1 MKPLLICFPFA
12 GGGTAFFRP
21 WQRMLGDSVEVQPI
35 LLPGRERRL
44 LEPPCL
50 TIEAA
55 INDTLSQLNGKLRE
69 TESVIVFGHSLGA
82 ALAYALVTRMAT
94 EPGVRATRLVVSGSP
109 APHKSRSEQA
119 TGLDDDT
126 FLARVSEF
134 AGFDDP
140 AMLDAEVREMILPAL
155 RADVAMHESYS
166 PEPQRI
172 DAAITAI
179 RGCDDGLVS
188 QDDLLGWQEVA
199 QHAIEFITFPGSHMY
214 LSEQPIPLM
223 ERLAAYAR

>member
-1 MKPLLICFPFA
+1 MTQLICFPFA

-44 LEPPCL
+44 LEPPCV
-50 TIEAA
+50 TVEAA
-55 INDTLSQLNGKLRE
+55 IDDTLSQLSGKLRE
-69 TESVIVFGHSLGA
+69 AASVIVFGHSLGA
-82 ALAYALVTRMAT
+82 ALAYALTTRLAGQA
-94 EPGVRATRLVVSGSP
+94 GVRTTRLVVSGSP
-109 APHKSRSEQA
+109 APHKARPERAS
-119 TGLDDDT
+119 GLDDDA

-140 AMLDAEVREMILPAL
+140 AMLDGEVRELILPAL

-166 PEPQRI
+166 PDPQRI
-172 DAAITAI
+172 DAVITAI
-179 RGCDDGLVS
+179 RGRDDGLVT

-199 QHAIEFITFPGSHMY
+199 HQAIEFVTFPGGHMY
-214 LSEQPIPLM
+214 LSEQSMPLI
-223 ERLAAYAR
+223 EKLAAYVR